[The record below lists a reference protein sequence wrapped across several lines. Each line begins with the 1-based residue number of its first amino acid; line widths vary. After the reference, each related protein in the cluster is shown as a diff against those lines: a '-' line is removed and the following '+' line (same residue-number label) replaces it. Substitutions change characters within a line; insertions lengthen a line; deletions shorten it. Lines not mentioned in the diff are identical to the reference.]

1 MIGTL
6 GSSSGYKKVANY
18 ARLMVGIWQSLTVL
32 SLAGLI
38 AVAFMVVFPSF
49 LKTQVPGEQT
59 SQLASVERKAAV
71 GQVDTN
77 KPSTEKGKVISADAK
92 VAAGVPVEQHSNSD
106 FYQGFLTRVFL
117 SITFG
122 IFAAYAGRQ
131 ASRFFDMEQKNR
143 KMALELEALGPF
155 IEPLDKADRDKFRVQ
170 IGDRSFGA
178 AANATGN
185 TKEDDP
191 VTALAILKSK
201 ELGEFI
207 TNIVKAVK
215 S

>member
-1 MIGTL
+1 
-6 GSSSGYKKVANY
+6 
-18 ARLMVGIWQSLTVL
+18 
-32 SLAGLI
+32 
-38 AVAFMVVFPSF
+38 
-49 LKTQVPGEQT
+49 
-59 SQLASVERKAAV
+59 
-71 GQVDTN
+71 
-77 KPSTEKGKVISADAK
+77 
-92 VAAGVPVEQHSNSD
+92 
-106 FYQGFLTRVFL
+106 
-117 SITFG
+117 
-122 IFAAYAGRQ
+122 
-131 ASRFFDMEQKNR
+131 MEQRNR

-207 TNIVKAVK
+207 TNIAKAFK